1 MPNATIG
8 FRHGAC
14 DLTYFPIASTRKHAG
29 HQEAQDAL
37 KDLSDGYKPLSAM

>member
-14 DLTYFPIASTRKHAG
+14 DLTYFPIASTKHAG
-29 HQEAQDAL
+29 HQKAQDAL